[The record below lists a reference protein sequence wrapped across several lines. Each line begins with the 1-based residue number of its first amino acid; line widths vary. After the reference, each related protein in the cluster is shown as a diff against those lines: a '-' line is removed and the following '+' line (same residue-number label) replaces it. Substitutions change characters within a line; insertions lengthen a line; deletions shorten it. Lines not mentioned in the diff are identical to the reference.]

1 MVYIGIDLGGTGIK
15 IGVVDESG
23 TILSQGETPTLA
35 GRPYEDIIA
44 DMGRCMLDVMARGG
58 FEEKDIAS
66 IGVGI
71 PGVAD
76 EKTGHVIFC
85 TNLGWSDVPLRT
97 ELQKYLNKPVY
108 IDNDATVAGF
118 AESICGVSGG
128 LPFQRVHDA
137 GHGRGRRHRDRRPAV
152 ERLSRRGQR
161 DRPHPHGHRRRALLL
176 RQLRLPGA
184 LLQRHGGHPHGA
196 SRWCCSTPTASCTTC
211 AAAT

>member
-23 TILSQGETPTLA
+23 AILSQGETPTLA

-76 EKTGHVIFC
+76 ARQYTIP
-85 TNLGWSDVPLRT
+85 VPAALEAVRAGGNPQLT
-97 ELQKYLNKPVY
+97 TRQKHTRECWVVLEEGA
-108 IDNDATVAGF
+108 DA
-118 AESICGVSGG
+118 
-128 LPFQRVHDA
+128 Q
-137 GHGRGRRHRDRRPAV
+137 AV
-152 ERLSRRGQR
+152 EKQIVEMPNYFDEYDVTVNFISQEELDRDQLADLSRRVR
-161 DRPHPHGHRRRALLL
+161 EYRRR
-176 RQLRLPGA
+176 
-184 LLQRHGGHPHGA
+184 QR
-196 SRWCCSTPTASCTTC
+196 
-211 AAAT
+211 